1 MHEFS
6 IASGVVETVLDFAQA
21 GGLRKI
27 VEVRMVIGELT
38 CVEAEQLKFCFQ
50 SITNDTALAGAALEI
65 ESADAVVRCGHCRYE
80 GPPKYWCDAQA
91 AAFLPTLECPE
102 CGRAAEAIAGHECSI
117 KSIKYQRDS
126 ASPNPELSAA

>member
-6 IASGVVETVLDFAQA
+6 IASGVVETVLEFAQA
-21 GGLRKI
+21 RGLRKI
-27 VEVRMVIGELT
+27 VEVRMVIGELA

-50 SITNDTALAGAALEI
+50 SITGETALENAALEI
-65 ESADAVVRCGHCRYE
+65 EPGDAIVRCGHCSYE
-80 GPPKYWCDAQA
+80 GPPKYWDDAQVA
-91 AAFLPTLECPE
+91 TFLPTLECPR

-126 ASPNPELSAA
+126 ESPNPELSAA